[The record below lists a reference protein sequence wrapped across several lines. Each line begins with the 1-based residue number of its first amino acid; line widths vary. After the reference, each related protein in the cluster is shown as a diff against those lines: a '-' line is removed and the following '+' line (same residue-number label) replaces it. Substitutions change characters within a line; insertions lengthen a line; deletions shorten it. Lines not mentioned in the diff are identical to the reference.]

1 MCTYFSFV
9 CYLLP
14 PAVKPDSVEAVTD
27 DTLTVLIIATDYNNV
42 IILTSYTFY
51 NHT

>member
-27 DTLTVLIIATDYNNV
+27 DTLTVPILATDYNV
-42 IILTSYTFY
+42 IILTFY
-51 NHT
+51 NPT